1 MDIALPVPLLMKESG
16 SIERLM
22 ITPSLGADN
31 VREAHGM
38 DHVACS
44 GLFVKVLKTFA
55 ELEEMRGVWSVWN
68 KHPNSDIDFYS
79 MVLRSGGEVR
89 TPHVMVCY
97 KGGYPEAMLI
107 GRIEKSCIEL
117 RLGYKSL
124 WDVPVRQLTLIY
136 GGALGNL
143 SAVHCR
149 ALMDEV
155 MNTLERGQ
163 ADLAFFNHLD
173 ADSEFCVAATKLPRP
188 LSRDH
193 VPARVVHRSM
203 TLPASVED
211 VYRRLSPKVRKNI
224 KWQARKLVNYAEG
237 SIEIRTF
244 SKLAEL
250 NCMMAAV
257 ERVAKKTYQRALGV
271 GFIDDQ
277 AMRQRFRLEAES
289 GRLRAHVLYIRGEP
303 AAFWIGSLYRDT
315 LHSDFMGY
323 DPVYSKYSPG
333 MYLIMKVIEGLIAR
347 GGKEHPAF
355 IDFGLGD
362 AQYKELLG
370 DRCWRER
377 PVYIF
382 APTMRGMAVNICRTL
397 VALTDQTLKQLLIK
411 TNLLQRAKTLW
422 RIQAREHHSV
432 AGKDTASANEE
443 TVA

>member
-1 MDIALPVPLLMKESG
+1 MEQ
-16 SIERLM
+16 
-22 ITPSLGADN
+22 GAFP
-31 VREAHGM
+31 
-38 DHVACS
+38 
-44 GLFVKVLKTFA
+44 GLSVKVLKTFA
-55 ELEEMRGVWSVWN
+55 ELEEMRGLWSTWN

-97 KGGYPEAMLI
+97 EGGYPQAMLI
-107 GRIEKSCIEL
+107 GRIENSCIEL

-124 WDVPVRQLTLIY
+124 WHAPVRQLTLIY

-143 SAVHCR
+143 SAVHCG
-149 ALMDEV
+149 ALMNEV
-155 MNTLERGQ
+155 INTLERGQ
-163 ADLAFFNHLD
+163 ADLAFFNHVD
-173 ADSEFCVAATKLPRP
+173 ADSELCVAATKLPRL
-188 LSRDH
+188 LSRDN
-193 VPARVVHRSM
+193 VPARVAHRGM
-203 TLPASVED
+203 TLPGRVED

-224 KWQARKLVNYAEG
+224 KWQARKLVSDVEG
-237 SIEIRTF
+237 SIDVRTF
-244 SKLAEL
+244 SQLAEL
-250 NCMMAAV
+250 DCMMGAV

-271 GFIDDQ
+271 GFTDDP

-333 MYLIMKVIEGLIAR
+333 MYLIMRVIEGLIAQ
-347 GGKEHPAF
+347 GGNDHPAY

-382 APTMRGMAVNICRTL
+382 APTMRGIVVNVCRTL
-397 VALTDQTLKQLLIK
+397 VALTDQTLKQLLNK
-411 TNLLQRAKTLW
+411 THLLQRAKTLW
-422 RIQAREHHSV
+422 RIKAREHHSV
-432 AGKDTASANEE
+432 TRKDTVNSNEE

>member
-1 MDIALPVPLLMKESG
+1 
-16 SIERLM
+16 M
-22 ITPSLGADN
+22 ITHSLGADN
-31 VREAHGM
+31 VSEAYGM
-38 DHVACS
+38 EMVAFS
-44 GLFVKVLKTFA
+44 GLYVKVLKTFA
-55 ELEEMRGVWSVWN
+55 ELEEMRGVWSAWN
-68 KHPNSDIDFYS
+68 KHPNSDIEFYS
-79 MVLRSGGEVR
+79 MVLRSGPELR
-89 TPHVMVCY
+89 RPHVMVCY
-97 KGGYPEAMLI
+97 DGGHPAAMLI
-107 GRIEKSCIEL
+107 GRIEKSSIDL
-117 RLGYKSL
+117 KLGYKSL

-143 SAVHCR
+143 SAVHCK

-173 ADSEFCVAATKLPRP
+173 ADSEFCVAATKLPRL

-193 VPARVVHRSM
+193 VPARVVHRGM

-224 KWQARKLVNYAEG
+224 KWQARKLVSYTEG
-237 SIEIRTF
+237 NIEIRIF
-244 SKLAEL
+244 ADLAEVD
-250 NCMMAAV
+250 CMMAAV

-271 GFIDDQ
+271 GFTDDP
-277 AMRQRFRLEAES
+277 AMRRRFRLEAES

-315 LHSDFMGY
+315 LYSDFMGY

-333 MYLIMKVIEGLIAR
+333 MYLIMKVIEGLIAQA
-347 GGKEHPAF
+347 GKEHPAF
-355 IDFGLGD
+355 INFGLGD
-362 AQYKELLG
+362 AQYKEVLG
-370 DRCWRER
+370 DRCWQER

-382 APTMRGMAVNICRTL
+382 APTMRGIVVNICRTL
-397 VALTDQTLKQLLIK
+397 VALTDQGLKQFLKK

-422 RIQAREHHSV
+422 RTQAREHHSV
-432 AGKDTASANEE
+432 AQKDTAGTNEG